1 MKVRDFLRHWSVGSN
16 KNYPTFRLLTLVL
29 SSIEEERRRSPQA
42 TLNTHPGKGIIS
54 LYENI
59 SVRFSFSVRLVNERC
74 RSAVDVPWQ
83 RRAHRHLPGRRAA
96 RVPSPEVEICHGR
109 GAPFRSERPAWLA
122 TEKSNLCRCVRR
134 LSFQSHSGRWR
145 SLFRQRR

>member
-1 MKVRDFLRHWSVGSN
+1 LLSKREKVQVRDFFLYRSVDSTE
-16 KNYPTFRLLTLVL
+16 NYPPLRLLTLDL
-29 SSIEEERRRSPQA
+29 SSIEEEKRRTPQA
-42 TLNTHPGKGIIS
+42 TLNTHPGEGITS

-96 RVPSPEVEICHGR
+96 RVPLREVEISD
-109 GAPFRSERPAWLA
+109 RSAR
-122 TEKSNLCRCVRR
+122 RR
-134 LSFQSHSGRWR
+134 LAGDA
-145 SLFRQRR
+145 RQGHLLRK

>member
-16 KNYPTFRLLTLVL
+16 ENYPTFRLLTLVL
-29 SSIEEERRRSPQA
+29 SSIEEEKRRSPQA
-42 TLNTHPGKGIIS
+42 TLNTHPGEGITS

-83 RRAHRHLPGRRAA
+83 RPRTPGTYQGVAPREFHRLKWKFPTGA
-96 RVPSPEVEICHGR
+96 RVVGSRVMQDKVIYFGSDD
-109 GAPFRSERPAWLA
+109 G
-122 TEKSNLCRCVRR
+122 N
-134 LSFQSHSGRWR
+134 
-145 SLFRQRR
+145 

>member
-16 KNYPTFRLLTLVL
+16 GNYPTFRLLTLVL

-42 TLNTHPGKGIIS
+42 TLNTHPGEGITS

-83 RRAHRHLPGRRAA
+83 RRTPALTSVSRTSRVGRSA
-96 RVPSPEVEICHGR
+96 ICHRRDLFVTAR
-109 GAPFRSERPAWLA
+109 GKRS
-122 TEKSNLCRCVRR
+122 R
-134 LSFQSHSGRWR
+134 LF
-145 SLFRQRR
+145 

>member
-16 KNYPTFRLLTLVL
+16 ENYPTFRLLILVL
-29 SSIEEERRRSPQA
+29 SSIEEERRRSPHA
-42 TLNTHPGKGIIS
+42 TLNTHPGEGITS

-83 RRAHRHLPGRRAA
+83 RRAHGHLSGRH
-96 RVPSPEVEICHGR
+96 VEHVRLRELAISY
-109 GAPFRSERPAWLA
+109 RSA
-122 TEKSNLCRCVRR
+122 RR
-134 LSFQSHSGRWR
+134 LLVG
-145 SLFRQRR
+145 